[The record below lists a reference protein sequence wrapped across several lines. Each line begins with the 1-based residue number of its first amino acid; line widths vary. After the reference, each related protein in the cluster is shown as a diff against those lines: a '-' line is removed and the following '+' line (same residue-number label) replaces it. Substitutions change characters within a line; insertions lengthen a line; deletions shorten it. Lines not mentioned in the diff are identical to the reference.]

1 MDSKEEPKV
10 YGTDS
15 PTEAA
20 PEASGTHPAFHA
32 RHVVAGRYEI
42 VSKLGQGGMGDVW
55 HAYDLKLRVDVALKS
70 LRLHIRKSRDA
81 IEALRREV
89 RTAREVLSPN
99 VCRIY
104 DLVVEQDLEL
114 VSMEYIDGVTLA
126 CLLQERGPL
135 PLGEA
140 RDIASQFLSG
150 LEAIHKAGL
159 VHRDFKP
166 ENVMITRTGRVVV
179 MDFGIAKP
187 VEQISGTLSGTP
199 PYMSP
204 EQLARQ
210 KIDARADVFAAAIV
224 LAEMVHPVGIRT
236 KAAREALWVSVR
248 KDPPQISETPWQ
260 KVILGALARKAEDRY
275 ASA

>member
-70 LRLHIRKSRDA
+70 LRLHIRKSPDA

-89 RTAREVLSPN
+89 RTAREVLSPY

-104 DLVVEQDLEL
+104 DLVIEEEL
-114 VSMEYIDGVTLA
+114 QRFLMGYIDEVKLRY
-126 CLLQERGPL
+126 LLQEIGSL
-135 PLGEA
+135 ALEEA
-140 RDIASQFLSG
+140 LVIASLFLEG
-150 LEAIHKAGL
+150 LESSHHTMIIY
-159 VHRDFKP
+159 RDFKL
-166 ENVMITRTGRVVV
+166 ENVMTLTTGRVVV
-179 MDFGIAKP
+179 MDFGIA
-187 VEQISGTLSGTP
+187 
-199 PYMSP
+199 
-204 EQLARQ
+204 
-210 KIDARADVFAAAIV
+210 
-224 LAEMVHPVGIRT
+224 
-236 KAAREALWVSVR
+236 
-248 KDPPQISETPWQ
+248 
-260 KVILGALARKAEDRY
+260 
-275 ASA
+275 